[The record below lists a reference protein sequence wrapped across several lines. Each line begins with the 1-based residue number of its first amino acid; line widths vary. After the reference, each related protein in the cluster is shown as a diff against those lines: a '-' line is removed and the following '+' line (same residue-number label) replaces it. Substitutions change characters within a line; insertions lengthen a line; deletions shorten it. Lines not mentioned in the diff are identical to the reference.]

1 MSNPAVSILSEVVCE
16 LGEGPTYDPATDT
29 LWWLD
34 ILGRKLLA
42 KKLSGGETQL
52 HDLPLMASAMGL
64 LEDGRHLLVTEKG
77 LYLRDQ
83 ASGALQLHTPIEAE
97 NPQTRSNDS
106 RVHPSG
112 AFWIGTMG
120 KKAESGAGAIYWF
133 YKGEVRRL
141 YPGITIPNSICFS
154 ADGAAAFFADTRKNI
169 LFRLDCDPANG
180 LPTGEPRVFVDKRG
194 KKGGIDGSVMDADG
208 VLWNASWGA
217 ACVDAYGPDGA
228 LLRSVGLPA
237 SQTSCPAFVGP
248 KADRLVVT
256 SAWEGMDEAA
266 RAGDP
271 EAGKTFLID
280 LPVKGRFEPKVLI

>member
-1 MSNPAVSILSEVVCE
+1 MIGVSIFSDVACR
-16 LGEGPTYDPATDT
+16 LGEGPTYDPARDT
-29 LWWLD
+29 LFWFD
-34 ILGRKLLA
+34 IVGGKLLEKRSVA
-42 KKLSGGETQL
+42 GATTV
-52 HDLPLMASAMGL
+52 HDLPLMASALAVIDGDRQLVATETGL
-64 LEDGRHLLVTEKG
+64 HV
-77 LYLRDQ
+77 RD
-83 ASGALQLHTPIEAE
+83 ARTGALALHTPIEADD
-97 NPQTRSNDS
+97 PTTRSNDA
-106 RVHPSG
+106 RVHPCG
-112 AFWIGTMG
+112 ALWVGTMG
-120 KKAESGAGAIYWF
+120 KTQAPKAGSIYWF
-133 YKGEVRRL
+133 FRGELRRIL
-141 YPGITIPNSICFS
+141 PDITIPNSICFS

>member
-1 MSNPAVSILSEVVCE
+1 MHASTPAAHCGSARWARLRGELRRIL
-16 LGEGPTYDPATDT
+16 PD
-29 LWWLD
+29 
-34 ILGRKLLA
+34 
-42 KKLSGGETQL
+42 
-52 HDLPLMASAMGL
+52 
-64 LEDGRHLLVTEKG
+64 
-77 LYLRDQ
+77 
-83 ASGALQLHTPIEAE
+83 
-97 NPQTRSNDS
+97 
-106 RVHPSG
+106 
-112 AFWIGTMG
+112 
-120 KKAESGAGAIYWF
+120 
-133 YKGEVRRL
+133 
-141 YPGITIPNSICFS
+141 ITIPNSICFS